1 MLGCIMPENTDAQQL
16 LQALSEKLMIIRLH
30 ISYPKLQ
37 RGIKNAIVEIPG
49 EGEISAELRN
59 APSWQLLPREWREQ
73 YQAIDTSARKYL
85 HSQSVQ
91 PKASGRVKSPILVDL
106 DIIPLHKAE
115 EVFNTLGEYASQMQ
129 AVHES
134 FVEIYDELLDNLR
147 DTLSETVFDTLA
159 GTLPTKKSIRDMAG
173 ITWGILPINSGQVP
187 NLQPII
193 SKLQAAVETTAPGLD
208 EIRNELQAIQDQLVT
223 PTQLSTQAAKF
234 AAEASRKQLQSM
246 AESLAET
253 VFTAPRQAFADGVK
267 HLMESI
273 NGGKQI
279 RNGTLD
285 IVRRA
290 CDTLRNFDFVAD
302 DVLLAQLDQ
311 VEMAISDTTVKE
323 LNSNEELGKQ
333 LASVLENA
341 YNKANDKIATVSS
354 LTKFRRIRHD

>member
-1 MLGCIMPENTDAQQL
+1 MPENTDAQQL

-37 RGIKNAIVEIPG
+37 RGIKDAIVEIPG
-49 EGEISAELRN
+49 AGEISAELRN

-115 EVFNTLGEYASQMQ
+115 EIFNTLGEYATQMQ
-129 AVHES
+129 TVHDA

-147 DTLSETVFDTLA
+147 DTLSDTVFDTLA

-193 SKLQAAVETTAPGLD
+193 TQLSEIQQKLPVGADLTEVVDNLT
-208 EIRNELQAIQDQLVT
+208 AIQTQLLS
-223 PTQLSTQAAKF
+223 PTQLDTHAAKF

-302 DVLLAQLDQ
+302 DVLLSQLDQ
-311 VEMAISDTTVKE
+311 VEMAIADTTVKE